1 MKWCMLESSEVDH
14 NEAVIKFMN
23 RLSVRVL
30 VPSRW
35 LATHAVEM
43 NARQMSP
50 PGTRAYRF

>member
-1 MKWCMLESSEVDH
+1 MLESSEFDH
-14 NEAVIKFMN
+14 NEVVIKLMN

-35 LATHAVEM
+35 LAIHEVEM
-43 NARQMSP
+43 NARQMSL